1 MPTPIVAPIVAPHPI
16 ETPRLRLRLVTEAD
30 LPDLLRIHEVDEVT
44 RYLPYTT
51 WQTLA
56 DAEAWYGRVV
66 KRHEEGSAM
75 QFVLADK
82 ASDTAVG
89 TCLLFR
95 FEPDNGAAELGYAL
109 GRSHWGTGVMRE
121 GLNAL
126 IGYAVGPLGLRRL
139 AAHVDPR
146 NQASHRL
153 LLRLGFTHEGML
165 RQRWVMK
172 GEIKDSNVYS
182 LLRHEWPA
190 AEKTVAEPVV
200 TAA

>member
-1 MPTPIVAPIVAPHPI
+1 MTTVITAPVVAPDPI
-16 ETPRLRLRLVTEAD
+16 DTARLRLRFVTEAD
-30 LPDLLRIHEVDEVT
+30 LPDLLRINGVDEVT
-44 RYLPYTT
+44 RYLPYAT

-56 DAEAWYGRVV
+56 DAEAWYGRVL

-82 ASDTAVG
+82 ASGTVVG

-95 FEPDNGAAELGYAL
+95 FEPDNGAAEIGYAL
-109 GRSHWGTGVMRE
+109 GRPHWGTGVMRE

-126 IGYAVGPLGLRRL
+126 IDHAFGPLALRRL
-139 AAHVDPR
+139 EAHVDPR
-146 NQASHRL
+146 NLASHQL

-172 GEIKDSNVYS
+172 GEVKDSNVYS

-190 AEKTVAEPVV
+190 AAKTAGAL
-200 TAA
+200 TASAA